1 MSNKFSEIERIVKP
15 VEDVGD
21 RSEYGVLDS
30 PTERRIIEEQVAQYE
45 DELKNGTL
53 SPKNQVTMPSTQKE
67 RSLKDSPRMSH
78 QQPISSPTPP
88 GMRNSATRV
97 VRGLV
102 ERLESMATMSPIVT
116 AARDPILEHD
126 DEIQNM
132 LSSNI
137 DRNMKKT
144 SNNENVFNPQPVE
157 WKRSFYKRDTA
168 LPFSSLLST
177 TSPKHGT
184 GVR

>member
-1 MSNKFSEIERIVKP
+1 M
-15 VEDVGD
+15 G
-21 RSEYGVLDS
+21 
-30 PTERRIIEEQVAQYE
+30 
-45 DELKNGTL
+45 
-53 SPKNQVTMPSTQKE
+53 
-67 RSLKDSPRMSH
+67 
-78 QQPISSPTPP
+78 
-88 GMRNSATRV
+88 
-97 VRGLV
+97 
-102 ERLESMATMSPIVT
+102 ATMSPIVT

-132 LSSNI
+132 LSSNF

-184 GVR
+184 GVREVPDNVIDRSSPLNEVDSAYLIQEIHRFIQHSKDKISG